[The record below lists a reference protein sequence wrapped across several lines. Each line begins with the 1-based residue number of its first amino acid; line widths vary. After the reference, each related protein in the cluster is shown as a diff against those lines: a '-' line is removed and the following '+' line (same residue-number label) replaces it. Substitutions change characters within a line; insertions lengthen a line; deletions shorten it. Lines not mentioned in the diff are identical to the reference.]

1 MTALNLL
8 RGYILAFIHFHAFE
22 SSISMREATIGLTA
36 MIKVS
41 PISELRKELQQS
53 RVYRVTDQA
62 ELFAGPELNPESLF
76 TKKRT
81 VLTPSQMQRIA
92 HQLDQKCRDVEPTAK
107 KEKAWK

>member
-1 MTALNLL
+1 M
-8 RGYILAFIHFHAFE
+8 
-22 SSISMREATIGLTA
+22 
-36 MIKVS
+36 
-41 PISELRKELQQS
+41 
-53 RVYRVTDQA
+53 TDQA